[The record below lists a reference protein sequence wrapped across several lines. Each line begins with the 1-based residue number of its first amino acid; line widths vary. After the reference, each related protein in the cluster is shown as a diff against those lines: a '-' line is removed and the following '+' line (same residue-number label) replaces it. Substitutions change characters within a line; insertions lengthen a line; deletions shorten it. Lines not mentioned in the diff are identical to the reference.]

1 MVIQLPQW
9 RDLPQS
15 TRLARSLSFQEVDLF
30 ALVRG
35 TEFSDS
41 ATRSPKS
48 SQRLCISLT
57 DPLSQSKPLTAV
69 PSARTI
75 CLTLVVVWML
85 GGLARWLNL
94 QFPDERHLSQVA
106 GMILF
111 CPATVAC
118 MWLGWKNS
126 INLRD
131 LLTVGM
137 VAFSSFAVWNGIML
151 RGLEGNILQ
160 DALVSNVI
168 HWSLYF
174 LMGVVVA
181 RYVQWS
187 TSVGIWSDSV
197 GIRSGKE
204 RAGCA
209 VKPPAKLSV
218 RKLLF
223 LMFLVGCGSLAYR
236 IWITPVPTGASN
248 ASMFHWFPIELKP
261 FISALIGGLLL
272 PFQWLITWAI
282 LRAKSYRLAALVV
295 WIPCLMFVRW
305 GTGQVYWE
313 TSTGVAILG
322 TDALE
327 SKLADEIS
335 SELDS
340 ATGMEIASGNQAI
353 ATYMPYP
360 APPALPRQLP
370 WSVYGVEA
378 IVQQSLLFLAFLWLQ
393 FFGFRVG
400 RWAQYLRNRYT

>member
-1 MVIQLPQW
+1 MVVQLPQW
-9 RDLPQS
+9 RDLPES
-15 TRLARSLSFQEVDLF
+15 TQLARSLSFEEVDHF
-30 ALVRG
+30 ALVRR

-48 SQRLCISLT
+48 SQRLRISLT

-69 PSARTI
+69 SSARTI

-85 GGLARWLNL
+85 GGLVRWLNL
-94 QFPDERHLSQVA
+94 QFPEERHLSQLA

-111 CPATVAC
+111 SPATVVC

-151 RGLEGNILQ
+151 RGLEGNVLR
-160 DALVSNVI
+160 DALVSNVV

-174 LMGVVVA
+174 LMGVMVA

-187 TSVGIWSDSV
+187 TSVGIWS
-197 GIRSGKE
+197 RME

-209 VKPPAKLSV
+209 VKPPAKLNV

-223 LMFLVGCGSLAYR
+223 LMFMVGCGSLAYR
-236 IWITPVPTGASN
+236 IWITPIPSGASS
-248 ASMFHWFPIELKP
+248 ASVFHWFPIELKP
-261 FISALIGGLLL
+261 IISALIGGLLL

-282 LRAKSYRLAALVV
+282 LRANSYRLAALIV

-305 GTGQVYWE
+305 GTGQFYWE

-335 SELDS
+335 SELDGV
-340 ATGMEIASGNQAI
+340 TGMEIANRNQSI
-353 ATYMPYP
+353 RYKPYP
-360 APPALPRQLP
+360 VPPALPRQLP
-370 WSVYGVEA
+370 WSVYGMEA

-393 FFGFRVG
+393 FYGFWVG
-400 RWAQYLRNRYT
+400 RWAQDLRNRYT